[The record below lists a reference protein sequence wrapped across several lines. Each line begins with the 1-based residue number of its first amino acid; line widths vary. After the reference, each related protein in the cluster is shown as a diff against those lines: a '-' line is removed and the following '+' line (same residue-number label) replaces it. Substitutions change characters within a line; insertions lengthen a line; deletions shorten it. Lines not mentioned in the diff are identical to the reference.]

1 MQSRDVFARAVQRG
15 AVVGI
20 VVTLAGCGVFT
31 CTPTSIEV
39 ASKDQR
45 TRMVSELRGITN
57 DETGRSV
64 DEIRRE
70 KLVTEYGVADR
81 EGRSYRDSPA
91 QWSGAEAGQPLTVCR

>member
-1 MQSRDVFARAVQRG
+1 MQSRDFFARAVQRG

-20 VVTLAGCGVFT
+20 VVTLGGCGVFT

-57 DETGRSV
+57 AETGRGV
-64 DEIRRE
+64 DEIRQE
-70 KLVTEYGVADR
+70 KLVTEFWVADR
-81 EGRSYRDSPA
+81 EGRAYRVSES
-91 QWSGAEAGQPLTVCR
+91 QWRSAETGQPLTVCR